1 MRTPRTPAPVTD
13 KILQE
18 AQNLMALTHVETPLV
33 GGVNAPLVNPDF
45 GGATPSSGAL
55 ATPNTLLTTPFRTP
69 KDAPGAPATPGM
81 LSITSGAT
89 PRTGQTLPGA
99 TPLMRDKLNIN
110 PDDST
115 EGTQLI
121 CCIVA

>member
-1 MRTPRTPAPVTD
+1 
-13 KILQE
+13 
-18 AQNLMALTHVETPLV
+18 MALTHVETPLV
-33 GGVNAPLVNPDF
+33 GGANAPLVNPDF

-69 KDAPGAPATPGM
+69 KDAAGVPGTPGM

-89 PRTGQTLPGA
+89 PRTGAPIPGA

-110 PDDST
+110 PEEDGERTRIYFHVFQS
-115 EGTQLI
+115 
-121 CCIVA
+121 